1 MATYLDKLGHFTF
14 THDRISWRRHLF
26 GCEDTIP
33 TLRAPLRC
41 GVDPS
46 VHLLQTSTGVHGAS
60 PSTVANFSA
69 ATAAKIFIAAE
80 QPAPSSAATEFTM
93 AKADRVS
100 LLQARAC
107 VRTVFSLLGLRKRH
121 TSGYMHVHP
130 ICCDDPARK
139 LRLGRGRAT

>member
-1 MATYLDKLGHFTF
+1 MIGFRGVVTYLAARTRF
-14 THDRISWRRHLF
+14 
-26 GCEDTIP
+26 
-33 TLRAPLRC
+33 LRCAPLFA
-41 GVDPS
+41 VALT
-46 VHLLQTSTGVHGAS
+46 LLQTSTGVHGAS

-107 VRTVFSLLGLRKRH
+107 VRTVFSLLGLRERH

>member
-46 VHLLQTSTGVHGAS
+46 ANLHRRARSVAQHRRQLLCGHSGEDFHRGGTTRTFICCDGIHDGEGRPCEPLAS
-60 PSTVANFSA
+60 PSMCENSVFASRLTETTHEWIYACASHMLRRPRPE
-69 ATAAKIFIAAE
+69 TAFGAW
-80 QPAPSSAATEFTM
+80 T
-93 AKADRVS
+93 RN
-100 LLQARAC
+100 L
-107 VRTVFSLLGLRKRH
+107 VRG
-121 TSGYMHVHP
+121 
-130 ICCDDPARK
+130 
-139 LRLGRGRAT
+139 